1 MLVGTSRAAASP
13 SRLICEMGVYHV
25 ALKLCSNKE
34 IHFLPNLQAVGCSLL
49 LGGALNLTARAVGC
63 EEQKLAARC

>member
-1 MLVGTSRAAASP
+1 MLVGISRIAASP
-13 SRLICEMGVYHV
+13 SRPICEMGVYRV
-25 ALKLCSNKE
+25 APKLFSNKE

-63 EEQKLAARC
+63 